1 MQRDKLFTA
10 SNAFGLLI
18 GHLGIQ
24 GRWNKRKVGW
34 DPVNLI
40 AFIKKG
46 KKIYSSYFSPKL
58 Y

>member
-24 GRWNKRKVGW
+24 ARWNERKVGW
-34 DPVNLI
+34 DPVNLTEPRRAI
-40 AFIKKG
+40 QPKG
-46 KKIYSSYFSPKL
+46 TQ
-58 Y
+58 